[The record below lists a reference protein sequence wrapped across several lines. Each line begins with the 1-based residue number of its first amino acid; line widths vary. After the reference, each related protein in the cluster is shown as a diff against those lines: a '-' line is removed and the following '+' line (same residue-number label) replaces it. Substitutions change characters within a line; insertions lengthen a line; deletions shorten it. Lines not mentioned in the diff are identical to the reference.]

1 MDALQF
7 ISLFEDFQTQSSRNF
22 IDELEK
28 AFEIGGIVEDKWKKF
43 LFKMKLSGICR
54 QWYYNEYD
62 HFDQEEYKKLKW
74 VDVKKRFL
82 STFNLFSDENQSE
95 EGTKD
100 DKECFIEENNQANEW
115 QVNQGN
121 DQCCIIEYKE
131 ENEGEGVKEY
141 NEGFIENNKNS
152 DMYVEIVE
160 DNQMIDEDNLF
171 SDDVEI
177 SVEDIY
183 VEKVLWKLNPKEIL
197 SYKTEK
203 RAENDDT
210 CFEWVKT

>member
-74 VDVKKRFL
+74 VDVKKGFYQL
-82 STFNLFSDENQSE
+82 SIYLVMRIRVR
-95 EGTKD
+95 
-100 DKECFIEENNQANEW
+100 KERKTIKS
-115 QVNQGN
+115 VLLKR
-121 DQCCIIEYKE
+121 II
-131 ENEGEGVKEY
+131 
-141 NEGFIENNKNS
+141 
-152 DMYVEIVE
+152 
-160 DNQMIDEDNLF
+160 
-171 SDDVEI
+171 
-177 SVEDIY
+177 
-183 VEKVLWKLNPKEIL
+183 
-197 SYKTEK
+197 K
-203 RAENDDT
+203 RMSG
-210 CFEWVKT
+210 K